1 MSEAQ
6 RAQLR
11 EGKVANLHTPAF
23 TVERTCNNV
32 PPDLNSALMTKI
44 VIVDMIKLWSLSEH
58 MFSGGRNGKEFE
70 IFLFILN
77 HSDDPRQESL
87 CDFYVVFIE
96 VSFAYH
102 HRTVTNHGREHSY
115 HSPEFPLLL
124 HIQHIPLIPSVP
136 NNY

>member
-11 EGKVANLHTPAF
+11 EGKVANLHTAAF

-44 VIVDMIKLWSLSEH
+44 AIVDMIKLWPLSEH
-58 MFSGGRNGKEFE
+58 MFSGGRNGKEFK

-77 HSDDPRQESL
+77 HSNDPWPECLS
-87 CDFYVVFIE
+87 DF
-96 VSFAYH
+96 
-102 HRTVTNHGREHSY
+102 
-115 HSPEFPLLL
+115 
-124 HIQHIPLIPSVP
+124 
-136 NNY
+136 